1 MDFINIFI
9 ERKFNVK
16 KLRITVIVL
25 LRARANNETRVKRLR
40 LQVLFL

>member
-16 KLRITVIVL
+16 KLRTTVRVL
-25 LRARANNETRVKRLR
+25 LRARTNNETRVKRLR